1 MTREDKMQL
10 WQERLQHQ
18 KDSELTIAAWC
29 DLHQIAQSQFYY
41 WQKKLTA
48 ISSEPD
54 SVIVPVSVPS
64 SPMAL
69 VVETPGGYRISVH
82 DASAMALLP
91 QVMKYLP

>member
-10 WQERLQHQ
+10 WQERLQHH

-29 DLHQIAQSQFYY
+29 ELHQIAQSQFYY
-41 WQKKLTA
+41 WQKKLTTP
-48 ISSEPD
+48 STEPE
-54 SVIVPVSVPS
+54 SVIVPVPTLS

-82 DASAMALLP
+82 DASAIALLP
-91 QVMKYLP
+91 QVMKCLQ

>member
-41 WQKKLTA
+41 WQKKRTA
-48 ISSEPD
+48 TPSEPD
-54 SVIVPVSVPS
+54 SVIAPVPVPS
-64 SPMAL
+64 SSVAL
-69 VVETPGGYRISVH
+69 VVKRPVATGSPSMTP
-82 DASAMALLP
+82 LLWHCCR
-91 QVMKYLP
+91 KS